1 LLDSHSSPFIHFG
14 QETWFETDIKDFG
27 EIRIRNLEAIQNAK
41 ESGPLFFIRFL
52 GHEIGHH
59 LLSNMGDELTPEIE
73 SLASRIATTFE
84 KVVIAQT
91 KTPGL
96 LALAPIKLMGTK
108 EGCHDS
114 TTIKNIDPF
123 SGLITLVFATS
134 TDHCRVAADYMQGK
148 IPKSE
153 MYIYDTIEMTLK
165 CTETDENGLLC
176 FDTNPSKLFNICSD
190 YVNHVNGKIQQVSGI
205 QIEKDFSIKTGIA
218 WCVSD
223 YKKAVNI
230 FDEYQVY
237 SKNSKPMALTFK
249 ERMRNYELQSN
260 MTGLMMILKT
270 DVNMNE
276 VHLNEVNEDN

>member
-1 LLDSHSSPFIHFG
+1 
-14 QETWFETDIKDFG
+14 
-27 EIRIRNLEAIQNAK
+27 
-41 ESGPLFFIRFL
+41 
-52 GHEIGHH
+52 
-59 LLSNMGDELTPEIE
+59 
-73 SLASRIATTFE
+73 
-84 KVVIAQT
+84 
-91 KTPGL
+91 
-96 LALAPIKLMGTK
+96 
-108 EGCHDS
+108 
-114 TTIKNIDPF
+114 
-123 SGLITLVFATS
+123 
-134 TDHCRVAADYMQGK
+134 MQGK